1 MGIEQTFQD
10 ALQNSPA
17 LAFLMVYL
25 AGIATSF
32 TPCVLPV
39 LPMAVGTITSSAQTT
54 KETPDGP
61 VQEIRLVRA
70 LIMGLV
76 YASGLASMFAGLGI
90 LAALSGKAIFGL
102 LASSPITYLVMA
114 VIVFGLGL
122 WLIKGDKIDPGAF
135 LQNRAMRATEGGG
148 PLSRIVRWYM
158 MTPGGGIITTFAF
171 GAVSGLIA
179 GPCTAPVIALVLG
192 YVAKQGAVAYGAS
205 LMFVFGLGLA
215 TLMVVAGLSMGLAR
229 SLARQGSLAQSI
241 KYGMAG
247 IMFLMSG
254 YFLYVAGDNYGL
266 WADDSAPTQAAVYKV
281 ANVPE
286 SGVAAEKALEVGQT
300 LPDFSWTDGQRTERF
315 SDMKGKVVFI
325 TFWGE
330 WCAECKEEIPDIRKM
345 EQATRENPRIR
356 ILSINVMDPEAKAR
370 AFIAKKKLPYD
381 VVLDPE
387 SDLIDRLEATA
398 FPWNM
403 IVGPDGKTAYSS
415 RKFPSDY
422 MKRFENLLKN

>member
-1 MGIEQTFQD
+1 MGIEQTFQE

-54 KETPDGP
+54 KETPEGP

-135 LQNRAMRATEGGG
+135 LQNRAMRTTEGGG

-215 TLMVVAGLSMGLAR
+215 TLMIVAGLSMGLAR

-254 YFLYVAGDNYGL
+254 YFLYVAGDNFGL
-266 WADDSAPTQAAVYKV
+266 WADDSAPTQAAVFTKSQTF
-281 ANVPE
+281 PKME
-286 SGVAAEKALEVGQT
+286 FQRKKPLEVGQNVAGF
-300 LPDFSWTDGQRTERF
+300 LVDGRSTH
-315 SDMKGKVVFI
+315 
-325 TFWGE
+325 
-330 WCAECKEEIPDIRKM
+330 
-345 EQATRENPRIR
+345 
-356 ILSINVMDPEAKAR
+356 R
-370 AFIAKKKLPYD
+370 AFQRSERQGGLHH
-381 VVLDPE
+381 VLGRMVRRMQRRDP
-387 SDLIDRLEATA
+387 RYPQNGTGH
-398 FPWNM
+398 P
-403 IVGPDGKTAYSS
+403 
-415 RKFPSDY
+415 
-422 MKRFENLLKN
+422 